1 MNYAH
6 ILQETDLN
14 DAVLHHSKA
23 RTLPGVSE
31 GCEGMHSKEETLVD
45 FPCKFCSPRVP
56 DSAAVARRSRRRC
69 TNKYPKFNT
78 FKALLLFCSRS
89 RLNDV
94 NESWEGVGRLGDV
107 VGVMNNL
114 IVGPEASRVRGAAAV
129 AR

>member
-1 MNYAH
+1 M
-6 ILQETDLN
+6 
-14 DAVLHHSKA
+14 
-23 RTLPGVSE
+23 
-31 GCEGMHSKEETLVD
+31 LVD
-45 FPCKFCSPRVP
+45 FREARAAGA
-56 DSAAVARRSRRRC
+56 AAVARRSRRRC

-107 VGVMNNL
+107 VGVMNDL
-114 IVGPEASRVRGAAAV
+114 IVGQEASRVRGAAAV